1 MEKRL
6 TASNGSEGQETESES
21 DFSLDED
28 DLDFS
33 GSDSDSVDGYSGDDG
48 KGKGKQNTRNEK
60 KRQLKS
66 KKESVQGRIK
76 SARNW
81 FIVNIVFFLAIIVV
95 FAVLIGLGFIKFDTG
110 FNSSIN

>member
-1 MEKRL
+1 MDNTL
-6 TASNGSEGQETESES
+6 TRNNGSERQETES

-28 DLDFS
+28 DFDFS
-33 GSDSDSVDGYSGDDG
+33 GSDSDSVDSYEGENDR
-48 KGKGKQNTRNEK
+48 KKQNRRNEK
-60 KRQLKS
+60 KRQLKT

>member
-33 GSDSDSVDGYSGDDG
+33 GSDNDSVDSYSGDD
-48 KGKGKQNTRNEK
+48 KGKQNTRNEK

>member
-1 MEKRL
+1 MSKRL
-6 TASNGSEGQETESES
+6 TRRRGSEGQETESES

-33 GSDSDSVDGYSGDDG
+33 GSDSDSVDSYSEDDG
-48 KGKGKQNTRNEK
+48 RKKQNRRNEK
-60 KRQLKS
+60 KRQLKT

-95 FAVLIGLGFIKFDTG
+95 FAVLIGLGFIKFNTG